1 MQANPK
7 TRSDYP
13 GEGTTLVDATR
24 RSQLFYT
31 DNDFNMT
38 YPNPENI
45 PFQDIQRVAMLLSN
59 DLEGTAPGAIQYH
72 PGQEG
77 KDIDAYVDMLASQQ
91 SEKTDPKKGASIVKT
106 DIGSLKRPA
115 NFVPDPKFISVPIE
129 EEEIDDTWEYETKT
143 L

>member
-1 MQANPK
+1 
-7 TRSDYP
+7 
-13 GEGTTLVDATR
+13 
-24 RSQLFYT
+24 
-31 DNDFNMT
+31 
-38 YPNPENI
+38 
-45 PFQDIQRVAMLLSN
+45 
-59 DLEGTAPGAIQYH
+59 
-72 PGQEG
+72 
-77 KDIDAYVDMLASQQ
+77 MLASQQ